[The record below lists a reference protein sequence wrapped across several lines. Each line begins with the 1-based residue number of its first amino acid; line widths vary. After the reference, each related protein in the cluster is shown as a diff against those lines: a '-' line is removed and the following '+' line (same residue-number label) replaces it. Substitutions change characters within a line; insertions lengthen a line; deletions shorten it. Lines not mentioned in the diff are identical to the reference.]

1 MLPFLKLFSATRMAA
16 TVKDM
21 VLLAGLRAAIAIL
34 ALIGKDLALTESER
48 RAVIAR
54 IEASLLPAPLAQP
67 PA

>member
-1 MLPFLKLFSATRMAA
+1 MLPFLRYFSATKIAS

-48 RAVIAR
+48 RAVLAR
-54 IEASLLPAPLAQP
+54 IEASLLGEAKA
-67 PA
+67 